1 MTIAALLALSL
12 LTATGQPEPND
23 QVMVVTGERISDL
36 RANLEACLRRNC
48 PPNEDIDATLALAEG
63 EFLNGNYD
71 RAEEWIGASLGRN
84 RRHRRA
90 YPEPVSDLYRS
101 QALVQSHRG
110 RDDVARLS
118 TYEILRSLRAGIP
131 VEDYRHFTA
140 RFEIV
145 QMEMRT
151 GDRDGVQRELA
162 ALIREAE
169 RAGRTDVVRR
179 ARMREMHFAYLL
191 SPHGAAA
198 RRLEQLA
205 RSTDPAQQYE
215 AVSARLFL
223 AREYRV
229 RGDVARADEML
240 ASIPRSD
247 SDTRALLYAP
257 PIELTAALADHSAGG
272 LLPSLERANFHNTWI
287 DVAHWIRP
295 DGTVE
300 GVEIVR
306 QGASAGW
313 ANPVLASIR
322 GRRYAP
328 SDDPTPSYR
337 LERYTFT
344 AAMGTRAGSRLMSR
358 AGVARIEYLDLTA
371 RDEPGRE
378 APVVI
383 TPGPCSGAQKPPFT
397 VIV

>member
-12 LTATGQPEPND
+12 LTATGQPQPDD
-23 QVMVVTGERISDL
+23 QVMVVTGERIGDL

-63 EFLNGNYD
+63 EFLNGNYEQ
-71 RAEEWIGASLGRN
+71 AEEWIGASVARN

-90 YPEPVSDLYRS
+90 FPEPVSDLYRS

-110 RDDVARLS
+110 RDGVARRS
-118 TYEILRSLRAGIP
+118 TYEILDSLRAGIP

-140 RFEIV
+140 RFEII
-145 QMEMRT
+145 QMEIRL
-151 GDRDGVQRELA
+151 GDGVAVRRELS

-179 ARMREMHFAYLL
+179 ARMREMYLGYL
-191 SPHGAAA
+191 SEPRGAGA
-198 RRLEQLA
+198 RRLEQMA

-223 AREYRV
+223 ARAYRE
-229 RGDVARADEML
+229 RGDVARSDEML
-240 ASIPRSD
+240 AGIPRSD
-247 SDTRALLYAP
+247 SDTRAMLYAP
-257 PIELTAALADHSAGG
+257 PIELTAALNDDGSGG
-272 LLPSLERANFHNTWI
+272 LIVNMDRENFHDTWI

-306 QGASAGW
+306 QGANAGW
-313 ANPVLASIR
+313 AAPVLASIR
-322 GRRYAP
+322 GRRYAV
-328 SDDPTPSYR
+328 SSDPTPSYR

-344 AAMGTRAGSRLMSR
+344 APIGTRTGSRLLVR
-358 AGVARIEYLDLTA
+358 AGVARVEYLDLTA
-371 RDEPGRE
+371 RNEPGRE

-383 TPGPCSGAQKPPFT
+383 TPGP
-397 VIV
+397 

>member
-1 MTIAALLALSL
+1 MSAITFFALSL
-12 LTATGQPEPND
+12 LTAAAASQPPED

-48 PPNEDIDATLALAEG
+48 PPNEDTDATLALAEG
-63 EFLNGNYD
+63 EFLNGDYD
-71 RAEEWIGASLGRN
+71 RAERWIADSVGRN
-84 RRHRRA
+84 RRHRRE

-110 RDDVARLS
+110 RDQQANQS

-131 VEDYRHFTA
+131 VEDHRHFTA

-145 QMEMRT
+145 QMEMRI
-151 GDRDGVQRELA
+151 GDREGAQRELA

-179 ARMREMHFAYLL
+179 ARMREMQLAYLL
-191 SPHGAAA
+191 TPHGSAA

-205 RSTDPAQQYE
+205 GSTDPEKQYE

-229 RGDVARADEML
+229 RGDIARSDEML
-240 ASIPRSD
+240 AGIPRSD

-272 LLPSLERANFHNTWI
+272 LLPGLERANFQDTWI

-300 GVEIVR
+300 GVEIIR
-306 QGASAGW
+306 QGASTGW

-328 SDDPTPSYR
+328 SSDPTPSYR

-344 AAMGTRAGSRLMSR
+344 AAMGIRTGSRMMAR
-358 AGVARIEYLDLTA
+358 AGVARVEYLDLTA
-371 RDEPGRE
+371 RNEPGRE

-383 TPGPCSGAQKPPFT
+383 TPGP
-397 VIV
+397 